1 MDGTIW
7 LSWCLW
13 RIAGGRVRVNDG
25 PAEAENGLWGRR
37 VCITTARGPRIAK
50 HRGSAVTTAWALE
63 GDREIPLFTV
73 ESRSGAK
80 STGDGA
86 RNVIA
91 GFPHGDAEAV
101 DDLGI

>member
-1 MDGTIW
+1 M
-7 LSWCLW
+7 
-13 RIAGGRVRVNDG
+13 NDG

-37 VCITTARGPRIAK
+37 VCITTAGGPRIAK